1 MLLLLRNF
9 LQFTEGEAYY
19 AVSPFDATFHQ
30 RAFGQ
35 ATRVANVL
43 RSLPP
48 PVSLAAYTNIVANCT
63 GLVEQ
68 IMGKEHAESYGWKW
82 LVRSY
87 LLTEMRV
94 AGIKKLQV
102 SSTDTLSDLMAGFP
116 DQCEWLS
123 MLQRVIKPGS
133 KPTGIKVRDLVHELN
148 YKDPIEMLTCD
159 LCIFGM
165 TRQFSVE
172 DIAAGKQ
179 VILNTCKELQR
190 NADQQAHPLVVLRA
204 ALGK

>member
-1 MLLLLRNF
+1 M
-9 LQFTEGEAYY
+9 
-19 AVSPFDATFHQ
+19 
-30 RAFGQ
+30 
-35 ATRVANVL
+35 TRVANLL
-43 RSLPP
+43 RSMVPP
-48 PVSLAAYTNIVANCT
+48 TRLVHYRKLVSGATE
-63 GLVEQ
+63 LVKQ
-68 IMGKEHAESYGWKW
+68 VMSAEYADSYGWKW

-87 LLTEMRV
+87 LLTEMHAMKITR
-94 AGIKKLQV
+94 LQV
-102 SSTDTLSDLMAGFP
+102 KDETLDDLMASFP
-116 DQCEWLS
+116 DQCGWLS
-123 MLQRVIKPGS
+123 TFCGDRVAPS
-133 KPTGIKVRDLVHELN
+133 KYQVRTLMHELN

-172 DIAAGKQ
+172 DIEAGKQ